1 MNDLK
6 LFVFEGSRLRT
17 VEIDGISYFIGADVA
32 TILGYSNVSDA
43 LRTHVDDEDRMS
55 ELVKESQILQNTNI
69 VNKSQRMVNVDLI
82 NESGLY
88 SLILSSRMPK
98 AKKFKR
104 WVTHEVIPSIRKT
117 GSYQVPQTPEEK
129 LKLTMEAA
137 THLDQRLST
146 VEDEITDMKENAEID
161 STQRYQLLEER
172 THRVMS
178 IVGGKNSNY
187 YLEHKA
193 NKVYAKMFADLKKVF
208 KVPRY
213 NALPKKDFERASKF
227 IKNWYP
233 DVVLKDEI
241 DKANAQQRLEL

>member
-1 MNDLK
+1 MENLVIMHDSQAVTTSLKVAESFRKAHRNVLASIKNFTAENSAVKNMFVESTYINRRGQEQPMFYMNRDGFSLLVMGFTGNKALQFK
-6 LFVFEGSRLRT
+6 LQYIEAFNRMEQLIK
-17 VEIDGISYFIGADVA
+17 EE
-32 TILGYSNVSDA
+32 A
-43 LRTHVDDEDRMS
+43 LT
-55 ELVKESQILQNTNI
+55 
-69 VNKSQRMVNVDLI
+69 
-82 NESGLY
+82 
-88 SLILSSRMPK
+88 
-98 AKKFKR
+98 
-104 WVTHEVIPSIRKT
+104 
-117 GSYQVPQTPEEK
+117 QTPEEK

-161 STQRYQLLEER
+161 STQRYQLLQER
-172 THRVMS
+172 NHRVMS

-227 IKNWYP
+227 IQNWYP

>member
-1 MNDLK
+1 MNELITIRK
-6 LFVFEGSRLRT
+6 EQATTTSLEVAEVFEKRHDHVLRDIENLKKDVPNFGEMFEETYEPDIYGRSRR
-17 VEIDGISYFIGADVA
+17 VIYMNRDGFTLLAMGF
-32 TILGYSNVSDA
+32 TGNKA
-43 LRTHVDDEDRMS
+43 LQFKLQYIEAFNRM
-55 ELVKESQILQNTNI
+55 EQLIKEQAL
-69 VNKSQRMVNVDLI
+69 
-82 NESGLY
+82 
-88 SLILSSRMPK
+88 
-98 AKKFKR
+98 
-104 WVTHEVIPSIRKT
+104 
-117 GSYQVPQTPEEK
+117 PQTPEEK

-161 STQRYQLLEER
+161 STQRYQLLQER
-172 THRVMS
+172 NHRVMS

-227 IKNWYP
+227 IQNWYP

>member
-1 MNDLK
+1 MNELVTIRK
-6 LFVFEGSRLRT
+6 EQATTTSLEVAEVFEKRHDHVLRDIENLKKDVPNFGQMFEETYEPDIYGRSRR
-17 VEIDGISYFIGADVA
+17 VIYMNRDGFTLLAMGF
-32 TILGYSNVSDA
+32 TGNKA
-43 LRTHVDDEDRMS
+43 L
-55 ELVKESQILQNTNI
+55 
-69 VNKSQRMVNVDLI
+69 
-82 NESGLY
+82 
-88 SLILSSRMPK
+88 
-98 AKKFKR
+98 
-104 WVTHEVIPSIRKT
+104 
-117 GSYQVPQTPEEK
+117 PQTPEEK

-161 STQRYQLLEER
+161 STQRYQLLQER
-172 THRVMS
+172 NHRVMS